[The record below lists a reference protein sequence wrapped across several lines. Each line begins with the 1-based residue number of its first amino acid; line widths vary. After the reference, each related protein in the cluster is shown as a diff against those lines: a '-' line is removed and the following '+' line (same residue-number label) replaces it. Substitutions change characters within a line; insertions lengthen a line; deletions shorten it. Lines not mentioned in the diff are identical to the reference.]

1 MALKTCEEFLRDAL
15 DPDRFGREMKAVTEI
30 PEIVKLGHRHGY
42 GFTAEEFLTK
52 AMSFGAPPA
61 GAAAP
66 GESTTAPGQNGSSAG
81 NAARAAT
88 AGPEAGATSF
98 AHYEYRLDELPEF
111 APVVAELPQLKV
123 MPPSVGPDRFAA
135 RYRDE
140 DMRTISMSPA
150 DPAYQA
156 WHQELAGRGWR
167 DAEDT
172 AAAPDAPRR
181 DFHLL
186 NLDEHVDYPG
196 YEEYFAAKTR
206 VVAALENLFGGDV
219 RCSGSMWYPPSSY
232 RLWHTNADQ
241 PGWRMYLVDVDRP
254 FTDPDRTSFFRYLHP
269 RTREIVT
276 LRESPRIVRFFKV
289 EQDPEKLFW
298 HCIANPTD
306 RHRWSFGYVVPE
318 NWMDALRHHG

>member
-15 DPDRFGREMKAVTEI
+15 DPARFGREMKAVTEV
-30 PEIVKLGHRHGY
+30 PEIVELGRRHGY

-52 AMSFGAPPA
+52 AMTFDGTAAGGTATDGQQAPLRTPPA
-61 GAAAP
+61 EAP
-66 GESTTAPGQNGSSAG
+66 AHEAP
-81 NAARAAT
+81 ARAT
-88 AGPEAGATSF
+88 ATSF

-111 APVVAELPQLKV
+111 ASVVAELPRLKV
-123 MPPSVGPDRFAA
+123 MPPSARLDRFAGHFREEDA
-135 RYRDE
+135 R
-140 DMRTISMSPA
+140 TVSQSPA

-156 WHQELAGRGWR
+156 WHRDLAARGWQ
-167 DAEDT
+167 DEP
-172 AAAPDAPRR
+172 AAPGAPRR
-181 DFHLL
+181 DFHLV

-196 YEEYFAAKTR
+196 YEDYFAAKTR
-206 VVAALENLFGGDV
+206 VVAALENLFGGEV
-219 RCSGSMWYPPSSY
+219 RASGSMWYPPSSY

-254 FTDPDRTSFFRYLHP
+254 FADPGQTSFFRYLHP

-276 LRESPRIVRFFKV
+276 LTESPRIVRFFKV

-318 NWMDALRHHG
+318 TWMDALRHHG